1 MERGSDGKR
10 AAQRGRNNFDA
21 VRLVAALAVLFSHA
35 FVIAEDS
42 EAHEPLVWLSG
53 NQCGLGLT
61 AVFVFFAVSGFLV
74 TQSRVETPSA
84 PRFLLKRAAR
94 LAPGLL
100 VSGLAIGL
108 LLGPLVSS
116 LPLDAYLGSPQ
127 LGRYFARTFSLGLV
141 DEPLP
146 GVRFSGSRVGY
157 TVNGSLWTLRYEVMM
172 YLMVALL
179 GGLRLL
185 RPAVAVLLLALGLAA
200 LLFEHSLDPLGDVG
214 EWAWM
219 LGFFASGM
227 CLYFW
232 RDHALDG
239 RLAGAAALGLA
250 VTIVAGKFILLFPLF
265 GGYLTI
271 YLALKHWPRLDG
283 LRRIGDLSYG
293 LYIYGWPLEE
303 LVVWARGGEA
313 AWWEV
318 FLGALLLA
326 LPIAWLSW
334 RFVERPVLRW
344 ARGPTPAA
352 APLVARS
359 AG

>member
-1 MERGSDGKR
+1 MADGGGIGR
-10 AAQRGRNNFDA
+10 AAQRRNNFDA

-42 EAHEPLVWLSG
+42 EAREPLVWLSG
-53 NQCGLGLT
+53 SQCGLGLA

-74 TQSRVETPSA
+74 TQSWEQTASA
-84 PRFLLKRAAR
+84 PRFLMKRAAR

-116 LPLDAYLGSPQ
+116 LPLDAYLGNPQ
-127 LGRYFARTFSLGLV
+127 LGRYFGRTFLLGLV

-185 RPAVAVLLLALGLAA
+185 RPAVALLLLALGLVA
-200 LLFEHSLDPLGDVG
+200 LLFERSLDPLGDLG

-232 RDHALDG
+232 RDRALDG
-239 RLAGAAALGLA
+239 RVAAAAALGLA
-250 VTIVAGKFILLFPLF
+250 ATVAAGGFILLFPLF
-265 GGYLTI
+265 GGYLAI
-271 YLALKHWPRLDG
+271 YLALRHWPPLDRLK
-283 LRRIGDLSYG
+283 RFGDLSYG

-318 FLGALLLA
+318 FAGALLLA
-326 LPIAWLSW
+326 VPIASLSW
-334 RFVERPVLRW
+334 HVVERPALRRVRGG
-344 ARGPTPAA
+344 ARAA
-352 APLVARS
+352 AALVVRG